1 MSDMEH
7 NLFLSLDESDG
18 YMSSSV
24 PHETA
29 RHDPHLVHGRGWRL
43 VAATLVL
50 RVAHVLPFP

>member
-7 NLFLSLDESDG
+7 DLFLLLDKSDG

-29 RHDPHLVHGRGWRL
+29 RHDPHLVHDRGWRL
-43 VAATLVL
+43 VAAMLVL
-50 RVAHVLPFP
+50 RVAHVLPLP